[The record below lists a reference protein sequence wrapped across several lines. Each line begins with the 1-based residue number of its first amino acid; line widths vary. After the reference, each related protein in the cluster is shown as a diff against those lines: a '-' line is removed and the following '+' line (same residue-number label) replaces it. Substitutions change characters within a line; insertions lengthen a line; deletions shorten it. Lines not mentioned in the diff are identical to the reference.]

1 MRAAVAA
8 LFPETSTSSREQH
21 EAPEPGV
28 VRRPMRR
35 VQKTSMAPVSAL
47 PAEVQEQYLKR
58 MEVLLKA
65 EVYSISAVSA
75 LIRDNNM
82 DEGARLFKSV
92 KGGNGGVF
100 RCRGCKE
107 FSVSYYRA
115 SKDKPFN
122 FSKAR
127 CMPIHG
133 SLQSDGETFLPCGHT
148 EHITDASQLE
158 SLSTRGKVRRRKP
171 KAPSTISIPRKPLD
185 ILVIG
190 FGPFGQFLSQ
200 TFIKKHSVI
209 ACNATDESNAAMA
222 MNCDYMSLEN
232 LVSCTII
239 DCDVI
244 LLAVSIISFE
254 EVLSKIPKD
263 MLRGKLV
270 LDVLS
275 VKVHARDTMLSLL
288 PTDCDVLCTHPMFG
302 PESGKYSWDGLNFM
316 FEKVRVSDELR
327 CETFLSIFRNKGCKM
342 IQMTCEEHDVLAAR
356 SQFITHFVGR
366 VLGEMELSPTPIDT
380 KSFQSLLE
388 VIDTTKRNSFDLFR
402 GLYVFNTDAEE
413 EIVRLQEAIEKVHNQ
428 LKAA

>member
-1 MRAAVAA
+1 MV
-8 LFPETSTSSREQH
+8 S
-21 EAPEPGV
+21 
-28 VRRPMRR
+28 
-35 VQKTSMAPVSAL
+35 VSAL
-47 PAEVQEQYLKR
+47 PVEVQDQYLKR
-58 MEVLLKA
+58 METLLKA
-65 EVYSISAVSA
+65 EVFSISAVSA

-92 KGGNGGVF
+92 KGGNGGVS

-107 FSVSYYRA
+107 FAISYYRA

-133 SLQSDGETFLPCGHT
+133 TLQSDGETFLPCGQT
-148 EHITDASQLE
+148 EQITDASQVE
-158 SLSTRGKVRRRKP
+158 SFVSRNKIRRRKP
-171 KAPSTISIPRKPLD
+171 RAIATVTTTRKPLD
-185 ILVIG
+185 ILIIG
-190 FGPFGQFLSQ
+190 FGTFGQFLAQ

-222 MNCDYMSLEN
+222 MSCDYMSLEN
-232 LVSCTII
+232 LISCTII

-270 LDVLS
+270 VDVLS

-288 PTDCDVLCTHPMFG
+288 PSDCDILCTHPMFG

-316 FEKVRVSDELR
+316 FEKVRVTDESR
-327 CETFLSIFRNKGCKM
+327 CEAFLSIFRNKGCKM
-342 IQMTCEEHDVLAAR
+342 VEITCEEHDVFAAR

-366 VLGEMELSPTPIDT
+366 VLGEMELTSTPIDT

-388 VIDTTKRNSFDLFR
+388 IIDLTKKNSTDLFR
-402 GLYVFNTDAEE
+402 GLYCFNSDAED
-413 EIVRLQEAIEKVHNQ
+413 EIVRLQEAIEKVHYQ